1 MDEYYS
7 IKASVPWRQKSQPDP
22 YTSLA
27 ASIIKSAVEDY
38 IRVLKSQIKAGG
50 NERKAEALAGERA
63 VLERFFNSEHY
74 ALYSAL
80 LENDIDKDVLMKQC
94 MLRAREQVKKET
106 SKKTGKQ

>member
-1 MDEYYS
+1 MDDCYAIS
-7 IKASVPWRQKSQPDP
+7 ASVPWHKKPEPDP

-38 IRVLKSQIKAGG
+38 IKVLKAQIKAGD
-50 NERKAEALAGERA
+50 NERKVEALAGERA

-94 MLRAREQVKKET
+94 MFRAREQVEME
-106 SKKTGKQ
+106 KTKRQGKH